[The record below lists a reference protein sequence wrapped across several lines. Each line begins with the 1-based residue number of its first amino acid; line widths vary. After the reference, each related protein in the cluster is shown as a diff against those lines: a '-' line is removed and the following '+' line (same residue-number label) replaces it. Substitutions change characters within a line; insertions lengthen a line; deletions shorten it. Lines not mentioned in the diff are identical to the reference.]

1 MVGTELPPTPLF
13 RVLRTPHLQAAGF
26 QAHPEYTAGAQWSW
40 EPAAEL
46 CTGCSTSWC
55 SFSREATCALSL
67 PLSTWSR
74 KPYQIAT
81 PPFKRPKA
89 FKRPK
94 ELPLSCL
101 TKHLFTFKPVCLSF
115 LSSWFTYNYLV
126 LHSAQHKARTTT
138 FLKYSCHS
146 LKTAAC
152 IHLLTFEEN
161 LIWHCLL
168 CPTNAL
174 ISASH

>member
-13 RVLRTPHLQAAGF
+13 RMLMTPHLQAAGF

-40 EPAAEL
+40 EPWAEL
-46 CTGCSTSWC
+46 CTGCSTPWC

-67 PLSTWSR
+67 PLTTWSR
-74 KPYQIAT
+74 KPYQVAT
-81 PPFKRPKA
+81 TLSEP

-101 TKHLFTFKPVCLSF
+101 CLTKNLFRFKPISLSF

-126 LHSAQHKARTTT
+126 LRSAQHKARTT

-152 IHLLTFEEN
+152 IHLLTF
-161 LIWHCLL
+161 
-168 CPTNAL
+168 
-174 ISASH
+174 